1 MGHRLTPSN
10 GPPPELDL
18 EKGLMF
24 FHAYMYGPLQA
35 KLRLYEA
42 RDVSPTTVASPSDWE
57 VFASILVGDQGTK
70 SQSGI
75 DLLGY
80 EVKSAKQ
87 RSSVEYQYHRDSWEE
102 KLQRDGEVGHLF
114 FSHADNLKIVDL
126 YYADDRTLTPLYFNQ
141 WKDESPYHS
150 DDPPLRY
157 RKNVPFGW
165 VRENGNV
172 LMKLRDGE
180 ADDEKHTK

>member
-1 MGHRLTPSN
+1 MSSA

-24 FHAYMYGPLQA
+24 FHAYMYGPLQG

-57 VFASILVGDQGTK
+57 VFASILVGDPGTK
-70 SQSGI
+70 SQAGI

-87 RSSVEYQYHRDSWEE
+87 GSSFEYQYHRDSWED

-114 FSHADNLKIVDL
+114 FSHADNLRIVDL
-126 YYADDRTLTPLYFNQ
+126 YYANGVDLAPLYFEH
-141 WKDESPYHS
+141 WAAESPYGS
-150 DDPPLRY
+150 DRPPLRY
-157 RKNVPFGW
+157 RKSIPYGW
-165 VRENGNV
+165 VKTNGRL
-172 LMKLRDGE
+172 LMTLRDGE
-180 ADDEKHTK
+180 VEND